1 MFEAY
6 GEAIGGALLIAALA
20 CALALGWKATKSVE
34 RFREDHHESF
44 LGRQRRTDANREPK
58 S

>member
-6 GEAIGGALLIAALA
+6 GEVIGGALLIATIA
-20 CALALGWKATKSVE
+20 CALVLGWKAARSVE
-34 RFREDHHESF
+34 HFREEHHESF
-44 LGRQRRTDANREPK
+44 LGRQRRPDGEHK